1 MKELFRREKEKMY
14 LKSGVTLKHKN
25 HSGECDRSEESDNQ
39 NRLLMKK
46 LSLCLFCLSFFLCFS
61 FFFFK
66 LIFKTSLALHNFTN
80 RASTF
85 LYIFGSYIIFGYVS
99 SLSST
104 YYEKDTRLESFS
116 QFQESSLTFS
126 SFVLALA
133 LSPFLQLWSACTF
146 SAWLFTTSLDSKRYL
161 NIPIVC
167 YLLIALETCFRKLN
181 LDKKEGRQ
189 SL

>member
-46 LSLCLFCLSFFLCFS
+46 LFLCFSFS

-126 SFVLALA
+126 
-133 LSPFLQLWSACTF
+133 
-146 SAWLFTTSLDSKRYL
+146 
-161 NIPIVC
+161 
-167 YLLIALETCFRKLN
+167 
-181 LDKKEGRQ
+181 
-189 SL
+189 